1 MNRLRHL
8 AIASDDPEATAAF
21 YEAAFGFERVG
32 ELDAGNPLAEGV
44 LLSDGTLNLA
54 VLRFK
59 TDQIGRGL
67 DFVGPHHF
75 GILVDD
81 EAVVT
86 ARLLELGA
94 TPLDVGDQDEH
105 GDAGFERKF
114 KAPDG
119 TVFDISSHPWLGVTD

>member
-8 AIASDDPEATAAF
+8 ALASDDPEATASF
-21 YEAAFGFERVG
+21 YEAAFGFQRVG
-32 ELDAGNPLAEGV
+32 RLDASNPLAEGV

-81 EAVVT
+81 EAAIT

-94 TPLDVGDQDEH
+94 TPLELGEQDGQ

-114 KAPDG
+114 RAPDG
-119 TVFDISSHPWLGVTD
+119 TVFDITSRAWLGAAE

>member
-8 AIASDDPEATAAF
+8 ALAAADPEATAAF
-21 YEAAFGFERVG
+21 YESAFGFERVG
-32 ELDAGNPLAEGV
+32 ELDATNPLAEGV

-81 EAVVT
+81 EAAVT

-94 TPLDVGDQDEH
+94 APLDVGEQ

-119 TVFDISSHPWLGVTD
+119 TVFDIATHPWLGVTD

>member
-8 AIASDDPEATAAF
+8 AIAAADPEATAAF
-21 YEAAFGFERVG
+21 YESAFGFERVG
-32 ELDAGNPLAEGV
+32 TLDATNPLAEGV
-44 LLSDGTLNLA
+44 LLSDGALNLA

-81 EAVVT
+81 EAAVT

-94 TPLDVGDQDEH
+94 TPLDVGEQD
-105 GDAGFERKF
+105 DAGFERKF

-119 TVFDISSHPWLGVTD
+119 TVFDIAGRPWAGVTD

>member
-1 MNRLRHL
+1 VNRLRHL
-8 AIASDDPEATAAF
+8 ALATADPEATAAF

-32 ELDAGNPLAEGV
+32 ALDENNPLAEGI
-44 LLSDGTLNLA
+44 LLTDGTLSLA
-54 VLRFK
+54 ILRFK

-75 GILVDD
+75 GVLVDD
-81 EAVVT
+81 EAAT
-86 ARLLELGA
+86 TDRLLALGA
-94 TPLDVGDQDEH
+94 TPLELGEH

-119 TVFDISSHPWLGVTD
+119 TVFDIASRPWLGVTD

>member
-8 AIASDDPEATAAF
+8 ALAADDPESTAAF
-21 YEAAFGFERVG
+21 YESAFGFQRVG
-32 ELDAGNPLAEGV
+32 ELGADNPLAEGV

-67 DFVGPHHF
+67 EFVGPHHF

-81 EAVVT
+81 EAAT
-86 ARLLELGA
+86 SARLLELGA
-94 TPLDVGDQDEH
+94 TALDLGEQD
-105 GDAGFERKF
+105 DAGFERKF

-119 TVFDISSHPWLGVTD
+119 TVFDISSRPWAGVTD

>member
-8 AIASDDPEATAAF
+8 ALASDDPEATAAF
-21 YEAAFGFERVG
+21 YEAAFGFQRVG
-32 ELDAGNPLAEGV
+32 ELDASNPLAEGV

-81 EAVVT
+81 EAAIT
-86 ARLLELGA
+86 ARLVELGA
-94 TPLDVGDQDEH
+94 TPLDLGEH

-119 TVFDISSHPWLGVTD
+119 TVFDISSHPWLGAAD